1 MYQYEFHINLSDR
14 VLILTYLF
22 SSFFFLLLFFSPHAG
37 SKIYTSSD
45 NNLALKGFSILPN
58 HLRKA
63 HLRKYWWFCP
73 ISVSN
78 AHTHDSIM
86 FPLYQICRQEVS
98 CVCVGTCGGW
108 QPLLGSSEAP
118 VSMTITTLPS
128 FVYIKVRATS
138 SEAHERRTGK
148 KKDKTVFLPMPPLHI
163 PVCFFSP
170 LLCLFRSFYQLLKK
184 NVAVPSQN

>member
-1 MYQYEFHINLSDR
+1 MQAQRFH
-14 VLILTYLF
+14 
-22 SSFFFLLLFFSPHAG
+22 
-37 SKIYTSSD
+37 TSSD

-148 KKDKTVFLPMPPLHI
+148 KKDKTVFLPMPRSTFQ
-163 PVCFFSP
+163 CAFSP
-170 LLCLFRSFYQLLKK
+170 PYCVFFALFISFWRKMWPCQVRIKFYSTRICVFYGGSRTQMWGTNSLQIGSEGIYL
-184 NVAVPSQN
+184 